1 MFFRSMLD
9 IDEALVDEL
18 KKFSKES
25 FDLDDILATASQL
38 KYTREIKRILGD
50 ELNTPSSNFVRHFAS
65 QLYPGQVRQPVLER
79 FTDITRSAFQQFIR
93 DRVSDRLKSALAEE
107 QKPQGPQFASHQS
120 EEQITEDAGIVTTE
134 EEIEGY
140 HIVKSILRASV
151 GAKRVAMRTIRA
163 IAQFCSTTRPRSLC
177 AAYTST
183 PPGNTWGYS
192 TTIRK
197 WRKSQFPSL
206 MTSTITLIGLRGTA
220 ALYGDS
226 PAGVTS

>member
-1 MFFRSMLD
+1 MLD

-151 GAKRVAMRTIRA
+151 GAKRVAMRDHKSY
-163 IAQFCSTTRPRSLC
+163 CSILLDDKATKPLCRLYFNSPRKYLGLFDDHKKVEKVPISELDDI
-177 AAYTST
+177 YNHSD
-183 PPGNTWGYS
+183 
-192 TTIRK
+192 R
-197 WRKSQFPSL
+197 
-206 MTSTITLIGLRGTA
+206 LRGTA